1 MREPQGKIVS
11 AAVGEGCRS
20 PAALHP
26 LKSAFGRAS
35 SNGNVGPISC
45 DLAIALQADGRLHM
59 AHAEPG
65 DSAPHKRFACA
76 HATADGLVGYHRQLG
91 ERSTTYD
98 CVDLPAGDN

>member
-1 MREPQGKIVS
+1 
-11 AAVGEGCRS
+11 
-20 PAALHP
+20 
-26 LKSAFGRAS
+26 
-35 SNGNVGPISC
+35 
-45 DLAIALQADGRLHM
+45 M